1 MVDDFRKKMFRGA
14 KIEDLI
20 ISFDELSKQCEE
32 YIKKSETMERQ
43 RFYEGMAI
51 AYQTVALKLKGAFD
65 YLEPN
70 LLDELYKQVET
81 RDMKQELM
89 NQENGVP
96 VSNIRICSFCKKD
109 ETEVNQLV
117 LGPDV
122 AICDSCLDF
131 GKQVMEENMKGDKP
145 E

>member
-1 MVDDFRKKMFRGA
+1 MVDEFRKKMFRGA

-51 AYQTVALKLKGAFD
+51 AYQTVSLKLKGAFD

-70 LLDELYKQVET
+70 LLDELYKQVEI
-81 RDMKQELM
+81 RDMRQELM
-89 NQENGVP
+89 NQENSVS

-131 GKQVMEENMKGDKP
+131 GKQVMEENMKSDKS

>member
-1 MVDDFRKKMFRGA
+1 MVDGFRKKMFRGA

-32 YIKKSETMERQ
+32 YIKNSETMERQ

-51 AYQTVALKLKGAFD
+51 AYQTVSLKLKGAFD

-89 NQENGVP
+89 NHEKSSSIS
-96 VSNIRICSFCKKD
+96 SNRICSFCKKD
-109 ETEVNQLV
+109 ESEVKHLV
-117 LGPDV
+117 AGPNV

-131 GKQVMEENMKGDKP
+131 GKQVMEEGTKSDKP